1 MAKIKVENSF
11 IWIILAAIRI
21 YSANFLKFCGYMLFP
36 VLGQVLGLLLV
47 FCLAGWFSVYL
58 PELAEK
64 YRMFD
69 NFSTIILCILLLT
82 IPGLLIFM
90 KAFWEYL
97 VAYGAINSITECY
110 LTTGKIYDFPAHK
123 ATVTRYSIRF
133 IALWLLYSV
142 YMSLAIIPFLW
153 IPAAILFIY
162 FILVFQVF
170 SFEPEQSPIDY
181 FTRSFVLI
189 KGNAIRTL
197 LIMLVIG
204 LFTHVIFVQGVAVLF
219 DFLKITQFLGAL
231 FEETL
236 VTYIP
241 IDDINNFMLMVNPSF
256 NYLTPAKVS
265 AFFIY
270 TVVSFLV
277 VGFTLPLR
285 SVTWALWYKA
295 LREVEMKK
303 SGKQPKRKAAK
314 RLSPEIIDRAN
325 RNYND

>member
-1 MAKIKVENSF
+1 MAKIKIENSF
-11 IWIILAAIRI
+11 IWVILMAIRI
-21 YSANFLKFCGYMLFP
+21 YSANFLKLCWYMLFP

-58 PELAEK
+58 PQLAEK

-69 NFSTIILCILLLT
+69 DFTTIILCILLLT
-82 IPGLLIFM
+82 IPGLLIFT

-97 VAYGAINSITECY
+97 VAYGAINSVTESY
-110 LTTGKIYDFPAHK
+110 LTTGKIYDYPAHK
-123 ATVTRYSIRF
+123 ATVTKYTIRF
-133 IALWLLYSV
+133 IALWLLYSI

-162 FILVFQVF
+162 FILIFQVF
-170 SFEPEQSPIDY
+170 SFEPEQSPVDY

-189 KGNAIRTL
+189 KGNAIRTV
-197 LIMLVIG
+197 LIMLIIG

-241 IDDINNFMLMVNPSF
+241 IDEINNFMLMINPSF

-265 AFFIY
+265 AFLIY
-270 TVVSFLV
+270 NVVAFLV
-277 VGFTLPLR
+277 IGFTLPLR
-285 SVTWALWYKA
+285 SITWALWYKV
-295 LREVEMKK
+295 LREDELKK
-303 SGKQPKRKAAK
+303 STKQAKKKVVKRI
-314 RLSPEIIDRAN
+314 SPEVMDRAN
-325 RNYND
+325 RKYND